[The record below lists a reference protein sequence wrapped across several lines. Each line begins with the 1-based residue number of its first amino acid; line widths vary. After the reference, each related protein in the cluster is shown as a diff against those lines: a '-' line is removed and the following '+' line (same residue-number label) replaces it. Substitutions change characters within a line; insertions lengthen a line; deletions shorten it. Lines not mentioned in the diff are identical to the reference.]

1 MKKPKV
7 LWWAAAAAGWGRRQP
22 VSHLHGCRH
31 RLCPAGVWAH
41 GYLHQVWQ
49 AHEWVSHLP
58 AVCGA
63 SRARV
68 QVLKLRLPS
77 PGQSPPNLT
86 PNISMHRRDWKATVQ
101 RLKLFLNVIFT
112 TKWGQKDPPEL
123 WKHWS
128 MPWACLPVD
137 TWASG
142 LSWALSHI
150 PWTLIEVSLFVPCGH
165 QPLLS
170 WEDTYPVLLF
180 LLHPIFNLNCSDVW
194 NFCPLWMRSVSTSG
208 RHGTCWTVAPL
219 NVHFISHVYFKC

>member
-1 MKKPKV
+1 M
-7 LWWAAAAAGWGRRQP
+7 
-22 VSHLHGCRH
+22 VSGCSCRM
-31 RLCPAGVWAH
+31 RKTTACVASAWMPSSTVSCWSVGTWLPAPSVAS
-41 GYLHQVWQ
+41 
-49 AHEWVSHLP
+49 AWVS
-58 AVCGA
+58 V
-63 SRARV
+63 
-68 QVLKLRLPS
+68 PS
-77 PGQSPPNLT
+77 AGSMWCEPCTCSSPETEAPLTRTVTPNLT
-86 PNISMHRRDWKATVQ
+86 PNISMHRRDWKATLQ